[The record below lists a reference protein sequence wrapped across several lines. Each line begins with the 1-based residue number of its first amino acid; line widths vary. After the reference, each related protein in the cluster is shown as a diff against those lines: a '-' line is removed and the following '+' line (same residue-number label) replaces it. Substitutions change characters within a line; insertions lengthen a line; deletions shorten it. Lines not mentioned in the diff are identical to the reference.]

1 MSIMPAYI
9 TPDHWMRQL
18 FSAKSAIDG
27 GVIRRQVRDVERI
40 LGRNA
45 FEAEVRRRG
54 FHMVEN
60 AGQYIVFCNREPVHV
75 VV

>member
-1 MSIMPAYI
+1 MTTLPACI
-9 TPDHWMRQL
+9 SPDQWLRQL

-40 LGRNA
+40 IGCRA

-54 FHMVEN
+54 YRLVEN
-60 AGQYIVFCNREPVHV
+60 SGQYVIFCNREPVHLIV
-75 VV
+75 